1 MSGSPLVQEDAKK
14 GGTGEFNADTLF
26 DEDESGFDV
35 DSSTSRASKL
45 QHEQGSRVGAKRAR
59 DSSDDE
65 NIRTTASDHDP
76 SQDGEIGAA
85 DAEEPDTHTPVE
97 ISASA
102 SDQLKGKG
110 KADPA
115 SNSSSLSN
123 APRSGRKGAAE
134 PVKTVAHSLM
144 TTASSASDQVKGKS
158 KGKGKGK
165 GKDDKQNMG
174 RVDRKA
180 GGKKRCLPGISEPE
194 NKRGR
199 TGDAQPSTSSAAS
212 ASSSSSSSS
221 AASLIPRA
229 GPSAPCGLEW
239 LVPLGNVMVV
249 LGHSGVGKS
258 TAVLHAAA
266 QFAHINP
273 GSRIMYIDTE
283 ERKRLIEDT
292 LAQLPRVYSRFDRST
307 VRVQNWCPQARQ
319 QRGGDDFQEL
329 VQSIRAAAIRGYNV
343 FIIDTFTFSGVGHSQ
358 YYTCVRRL
366 GDLAH
371 KMNIAIVLVCHLGS
385 NAARGARS
393 RRPEAQAAGSADI
406 TRRATFV
413 AVVYQP
419 IPEVN
424 GQFRIRIE
432 LAKSN
437 HPGILPVAGLEFNRH
452 SRTVRMCSPP
462 PPIAPTAQEDVENIL
477 TAPNVGWMRT
487 DDLMAELHRRGHHV
501 NVATV
506 IRYAKQL
513 CAEGKGVYTF
523 RNTRHHNAAKFTISL
538 AQPDRV
544 LWDSDAEDTDDDDDG
559 DE

>member
-1 MSGSPLVQEDAKK
+1 MSESPLVQEDAKK
-14 GGTGEFNADTLF
+14 GGTGEFNADSLF

-123 APRSGRKGAAE
+123 APRSGRKGTAE

-144 TTASSASDQVKGKS
+144 TTASSASDKVKGKS

-194 NKRGR
+194 NKRWR

-292 LAQLPRVYSRFDRST
+292 LAQLPMVYSRFDRST

-329 VQSIRAAAIRGYNV
+329 IQSIRAAATRGYKV

-366 GDLAH
+366 GNLAH
-371 KMNIAIVLVCHLGS
+371 EMNIAIVLVCHLGS
-385 NAARGARS
+385 NAAKGARS

-424 GQFRIRIE
+424 GQFRARIE

-477 TAPNVGWMRT
+477 TAPDVGWMRT
-487 DDLMAELHRRGHHV
+487 DDLVAKLRRRGHDV

-523 RNTRHHNAAKFTISL
+523 RNTRYFNAAMFTISL

-544 LWDSDAEDTDDDDDG
+544 LWDSDAEDTDDNDG

>member
-1 MSGSPLVQEDAKK
+1 
-14 GGTGEFNADTLF
+14 
-26 DEDESGFDV
+26 
-35 DSSTSRASKL
+35 
-45 QHEQGSRVGAKRAR
+45 
-59 DSSDDE
+59 
-65 NIRTTASDHDP
+65 
-76 SQDGEIGAA
+76 
-85 DAEEPDTHTPVE
+85 
-97 ISASA
+97 
-102 SDQLKGKG
+102 
-110 KADPA
+110 
-115 SNSSSLSN
+115 
-123 APRSGRKGAAE
+123 
-134 PVKTVAHSLM
+134 
-144 TTASSASDQVKGKS
+144 
-158 KGKGKGK
+158 
-165 GKDDKQNMG
+165 
-174 RVDRKA
+174 
-180 GGKKRCLPGISEPE
+180 
-194 NKRGR
+194 
-199 TGDAQPSTSSAAS
+199 
-212 ASSSSSSSS
+212 
-221 AASLIPRA
+221 
-229 GPSAPCGLEW
+229 
-239 LVPLGNVMVV
+239 MVV